1 MGVPVF
7 FETKRSDF
15 WRDILYYFVAIID
28 GNWGFVLTEIKL
40 TSINILIKDLIFAF
54 FTKTFT
60 IIKKLQL
67 FYLRYPKYTLFI
79 FSTMLFFKY

>member
-15 WRDILYYFVAIID
+15 LRDILYYFVAIID

-54 FTKTFT
+54 LPKP
-60 IIKKLQL
+60 LQ
-67 FYLRYPKYTLFI
+67 
-79 FSTMLFFKY
+79 